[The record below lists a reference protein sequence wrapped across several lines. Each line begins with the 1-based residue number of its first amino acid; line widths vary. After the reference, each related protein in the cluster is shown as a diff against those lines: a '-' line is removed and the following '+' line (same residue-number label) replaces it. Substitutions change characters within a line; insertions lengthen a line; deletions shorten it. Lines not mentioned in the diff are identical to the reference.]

1 MSNTRTAILHICRT
15 GEKEQFYT
23 LYIEGIVQYEKG
35 HCAHYCQFQQN
46 MAHGLNPA
54 VIKAQDMMQNM
65 GWWDEVRIEVHDSPR
80 PIYAHY
86 TSYCGIEMRMSKS
99 RKMWWGNV
107 SADFWDLWKKDKA
120 EIKAAGYWI
129 KRTDDGNWLLFKRV
143 NAEEIEW
150 RFE

>member
-1 MSNTRTAILHICRT
+1 MSIKQAILHICRT

-23 LYIEGIVQYEKG
+23 LYIEGIVHYEKG
-35 HCAHYCQFQQN
+35 HCAHYCNFKQN
-46 MAHGLNPA
+46 MAHGLDDA
-54 VIKAQDMMQNM
+54 VIKAQAMKQKMTFF
-65 GWWDEVRIEVHDSPR
+65 DEVKIEVHDSPR

-99 RKMWWGNV
+99 RKMWYGNV
-107 SADFWDLWKKDKA
+107 SAEFWDMWKTDKV

-143 NAEEIEW
+143 LADEIKW
-150 RFE
+150 VVD